1 MYEQELT
8 IPENVSVEVSVS
20 KVKVK
25 GQKGELEKSFELMKD
40 MKIEKDGKKIKV
52 SCESDRKK
60 ERALVGTFLAHIRNM
75 VNGVANGYTYKL
87 RVVYS
92 HFPITVKLEKG
103 KVIIQNFLGERKNRT
118 ADIVGKT
125 DVKIQE
131 SEITVSGIDIDEVS
145 QTAANI
151 ERATRIV
158 GYDKKIFQDGVY
170 IVSKG
175 E

>member
-8 IPENVSVEVSVS
+8 IPETVSVEVNGN

-25 GQKGELEKSFELMKD
+25 GPKGEIEKSFELLKD
-40 MKIEKDGKKIKV
+40 MKIEKIENKIKV

-60 ERALVGTFLAHIRNM
+60 KRALVGTFLAHIRNM
-75 VNGVANGYTYKL
+75 VNGVVNGYTYKL

-92 HFPITVKLEKG
+92 HFPITVKSEKG
-103 KVIIQNFLGERKNRT
+103 KIIIQNFLGERKNRT
-118 ADIVGKT
+118 SEIIGKT

-131 SEITVSGIDIDEVS
+131 SEITVTGIDIDEVS
-145 QTAANI
+145 QSAANI

-158 GYDKKIFQDGVY
+158 GYDKKIFQDGIY
-170 IVSKG
+170 IVSR